1 MQNHFIY
8 LFDFVIYFLYH
19 FFAFRHFF
27 AVCIHHSF
35 LKFFCPR
42 HFSSHCHSSAT
53 FGTKS
58 ERISEQERSL
68 QWNVTR
74 QLCNAARNNSAVKVG
89 HSVSALV
96 LFCCPCIR
104 DEFSAFS
111 TEMVRGFG
119 GFFCYILRETAKIS
133 SFQKSPSKI
142 SSVKISRMGGFSE
155 LYIFSNVWESTFWK
169 IVDYDQNQIKANFYN
184 WILICT
190 AILWITNFLIVA

>member
-1 MQNHFIY
+1 MRVCRIFLSIFNLILL
-8 LFDFVIYFLYH
+8 LFVSLCLQLFAI
-19 FFAFRHFF
+19 FFSF
-27 AVCIHHSF
+27 A
-35 LKFFCPR
+35 LKYFCPR
-42 HFSSHCHSSAT
+42 HFSSHGHSSAT

-58 ERISEQERSL
+58 ERISEQARSFL
-68 QWNVTR
+68 RNVTR

-133 SFQKSPSKI
+133 SRQQKSQSKI
-142 SSVKISRMGGFSE
+142 SS
-155 LYIFSNVWESTFWK
+155 YVWDVLLKESTF
-169 IVDYDQNQIKANFYN
+169 
-184 WILICT
+184 
-190 AILWITNFLIVA
+190 